1 MIRYRLAS
9 AAAFGCAVFAAGPA
23 SAHVTLE
30 RPQAAVGSTYKAV
43 FRVPHGCDGAATT
56 RISVHIPDGVIGVKP
71 QPKPGWQLAITKIRY
86 PHPVPYM
93 HGMTLS
99 EGVSEV
105 SWTGRLPDDNYDE
118 FVLSTFLGSAL
129 VPGTTVYFP
138 VVQDCETGTERWT
151 AIPGAGPAPAGAERA
166 PGLKLLAAAS
176 GGMDHSMAG
185 MSMGSMAMAPAAGA
199 AAPAGTAVT
208 VGDLAITRPW
218 SRATPGGATTAA
230 GYLTITN
237 RGTTPD
243 RLVSVSTPAAA
254 KAELHQMTT
263 KDGVMVMRPLS
274 GGLALAPGQAVTLG
288 PEGIHLMMTGLKAPL
303 NKGDTLPVTL
313 VFEKAGKVEVA
324 LPVQGVGA
332 PGPDGAGDAHAGH
345 KM

>member
-1 MIRYRLAS
+1 
-9 AAAFGCAVFAAGPA
+9 
-23 SAHVTLE
+23 
-30 RPQAAVGSTYKAV
+30 
-43 FRVPHGCDGAATT
+43 
-56 RISVHIPDGVIGVKP
+56 
-71 QPKPGWQLAITKIRY
+71 
-86 PHPVPYM
+86 
-93 HGMTLS
+93 
-99 EGVSEV
+99 V

-118 FVLSTFLGSAL
+118 FVLSTFLASTL
-129 VPGTTVYFP
+129 VPGTTIYFP
-138 VVQDCETGTERWT
+138 VVQDCDTGTERWT
-151 AIPGAGPAPAGAERA
+151 AVPGATRAPAGTERA
-166 PGLKLLAAAS
+166 PGLELLAAAS

-185 MSMGSMAMAPAAGA
+185 MSMAAAQDTA
-199 AAPAGTAVT
+199 AAPAGAAVT
-208 VGDLAITRPW
+208 AGDLAITRPW

-237 RGTTPD
+237 RGATPD

-274 GGLALAPGQAVTLG
+274 GGLTLAPGQAVTLA

-313 VFEKAGKVEVA
+313 VFEKAGRVEVA

-332 PGPDGAGDAHAGH
+332 PGPDGGAADPHAGH